1 MGATYAP
8 PPIAATA
15 DLFFIYA
22 PQTNGSEKKAGIG
35 SFTVYYLTS
44 MTSKN
49 RLFAA
54 AWAVSCG
61 AAFLVGRGS
70 TNPPGAADTSDS
82 KAKAAASGSRS
93 IYRRVKSSNPS
104 ATTGQIASTST
115 KTSSKLQIKAIREE
129 AKALKNMSDP
139 IARAEEFLK
148 FVKNLSPDQYLD
160 AVDAYREGGIEN
172 EQFGEYRMLLSA
184 WAQVDPLQA
193 LDYAKE
199 KTGTNFARQTI
210 LSAWAKN
217 DTEGAVAW
225 ARENFDSETK
235 GADANPWIVGVI
247 EGISSID
254 LARATELLEELPF
267 SRGRGQALDAVFA
280 EVTSGGPENT
290 KQWIAGLSDE
300 KLKSGAASRFAG
312 QLAKSE
318 PRAAAEW
325 ASSMGSEILKSSAG
339 EIIQQW
345 ADNDLAAARNWVE
358 SQPEEIVASAG
369 PALVREMI
377 QSEDVMAASD
387 WLANYEGNPA
397 FDESVRSLVWH
408 SMGEEPAFAA
418 DWIMRLT
425 SEDDQRNTFH
435 RMIGRWMSKDEAGVV
450 DYVNNN
456 PVPEGIKQRVEMT
469 LKRSQSQE

>member
-1 MGATYAP
+1 
-8 PPIAATA
+8 
-15 DLFFIYA
+15 
-22 PQTNGSEKKAGIG
+22 
-35 SFTVYYLTS
+35 
-44 MTSKN
+44 
-49 RLFAA
+49 
-54 AWAVSCG
+54 
-61 AAFLVGRGS
+61 
-70 TNPPGAADTSDS
+70 
-82 KAKAAASGSRS
+82 
-93 IYRRVKSSNPS
+93 
-104 ATTGQIASTST
+104 
-115 KTSSKLQIKAIREE
+115 
-129 AKALKNMSDP
+129 MSDP

-184 WAQVDPLQA
+184 WAQADPLQA

-225 ARENFDSETK
+225 ARENFDSEAK

-254 LARATELLEELPF
+254 LGRATELLEELPF

-290 KQWIAGLSDE
+290 KQWIASLGDE

-312 QLAKSE
+312 QLAKSD

-345 ADNDLAAARNWVE
+345 ADNDLTAARNWVAD
-358 SQPEEIVASAG
+358 QPEEIVASAG

-377 QSEDVMAASD
+377 ESEDVVAASD
-387 WLANYEGNPA
+387 WLASYEGNPA

-418 DWIMRLT
+418 DWIMKLS
-425 SEDDQRNTFH
+425 SEDDQRSTFH

-469 LKRSQSQE
+469 LKRSQNQRKF

>member
-1 MGATYAP
+1 
-8 PPIAATA
+8 
-15 DLFFIYA
+15 
-22 PQTNGSEKKAGIG
+22 
-35 SFTVYYLTS
+35 
-44 MTSKN
+44 MTSKTGF
-49 RLFAA
+49 FAA

-70 TNPPGAADTSDS
+70 SDS
-82 KAKAAASGSRS
+82 PGIAKDPDSMRGYAASRTRTISRGGQTS
-93 IYRRVKSSNPS
+93 GPLMTDGRV
-104 ATTGQIASTST
+104 ASTST
-115 KTSSKLQIKAIREE
+115 DSSSKVQIEAIRGE

-139 IARAEEFLK
+139 IARAEKFLE
-148 FVKNLSPDQYLD
+148 FVKKLSPDQYLD
-160 AVDAYREGGIEN
+160 AVDAYREDGIEN

-225 ARENFDSETK
+225 ARANYDSETK
-235 GADANPWIVGVI
+235 GADANPWIIGVI

-254 LARATELLEELPF
+254 LGRATQLLEELPF
-267 SRGRGQALDAVFA
+267 SRGRGEALDAVFA
-280 EVTSGGPENT
+280 EVTSGGPESA
-290 KQWIAGLSDE
+290 KRWIASLGDE
-300 KLKSGAASRFAG
+300 KLKSGAASRLAG
-312 QLAKSE
+312 QLAKSD

-345 ADNDLAAARNWVE
+345 ADKDLTAARDWVE
-358 SQPEEIVASAG
+358 SQSEEIVASAG
-369 PALVREMI
+369 PALVREII
-377 QSEDVMAASD
+377 QNEDVVAASD
-387 WLANYEGNPA
+387 WLATYEGNPA
-397 FDESVRSLVWH
+397 FDESVRSLVWN

-418 DWIMRLT
+418 DWIMRLS
-425 SEDDQRNTFH
+425 SEDDQRSTFH
-435 RMIGRWMSKDEAGVV
+435 RMIGRWMGKDEAGVV
-450 DYVNNN
+450 DYINNN

-469 LKRSQSQE
+469 LKRSQNQK

>member
-1 MGATYAP
+1 
-8 PPIAATA
+8 
-15 DLFFIYA
+15 
-22 PQTNGSEKKAGIG
+22 
-35 SFTVYYLTS
+35 
-44 MTSKN
+44 MTSKKGI
-49 RLFAA
+49 FAA

-70 TNPPGAADTSDS
+70 ADSAEAANTSDS
-82 KAKAAASGSRS
+82 KTNSASSGSRTIS
-93 IYRRVKSSNPS
+93 RRVKSSSPS
-104 ATTGQIASTST
+104 TIVDRNASKTTRSASKEQIE
-115 KTSSKLQIKAIREE
+115 AIREE

-148 FVKNLSPDQYLD
+148 FVKNLSPDQYLA
-160 AVDAYREGGIEN
+160 AVDAFREGGIEN

-184 WAQVDPLQA
+184 WAQVSPLQA

-210 LSAWAKN
+210 VSAWAKN

-225 ARENFDSETK
+225 ARENFDSDAK

-247 EGISSID
+247 EGISSIN
-254 LARATELLEELPF
+254 LVRATELLEELPF

-280 EVTSGGPENT
+280 EVTSGGTESA
-290 KQWIAGLSDE
+290 KKWIASLGDD
-300 KLKSGAASRFAG
+300 KLKAGAASRLAG
-312 QLAKSE
+312 QLAKND
-318 PRAAAEW
+318 PRAAAQW

-345 ADNDLAAARNWVE
+345 ADEDLSAAREWVE
-358 SQPEEIVASAG
+358 GQPEEIVASAG
-369 PALVREMI
+369 PALVREI
-377 QSEDVMAASD
+377 IENEDVVAASD

-397 FDESVRSLVWH
+397 FDESVRSLVWT
-408 SMGEEPAFAA
+408 SVGEEPAFAA
-418 DWIMRLT
+418 DWIMRLS
-425 SEDDQRNTFH
+425 SEDDQRSTFH

-469 LKRSQSQE
+469 LKRNQNQK

>member
-1 MGATYAP
+1 
-8 PPIAATA
+8 
-15 DLFFIYA
+15 
-22 PQTNGSEKKAGIG
+22 
-35 SFTVYYLTS
+35 

-70 TNPPGAADTSDS
+70 GDSPEAADTSGS
-82 KAKAAASGSRS
+82 KTKSTPSGSRTIS
-93 IYRRVKSSNPS
+93 RRVRSSSPS
-104 ATTGQIASTST
+104 ATTSQIASTS
-115 KTSSKLQIKAIREE
+115 KKNSSKLQIEAIRKE
-129 AKALKNMSDP
+129 AKVLKNMSDP

-148 FVKNLSPDQYLD
+148 FVKNLSPDQYLA
-160 AVDAYREGGIEN
+160 AVDAYREDGIEN

-225 ARENFDSETK
+225 ARENFDSEAK
-235 GADANPWIVGVI
+235 GADANPWIIGVI

-254 LARATELLEELPF
+254 LGRATELLEELPF

-290 KQWIAGLSDE
+290 KQWIASLGDE

-312 QLAKSE
+312 QLAKTD

-345 ADNDLAAARNWVE
+345 ADKDLTAARDWVE
-358 SQPEEIVASAG
+358 GQSEEIAASAG
-369 PALVREMI
+369 PALVREI
-377 QSEDVMAASD
+377 VQSEDFVAASD

-397 FDESVRSLVWH
+397 FDESVRSLVWN
-408 SMGEEPAFAA
+408 SMSEEPAFAA
-418 DWIMRLT
+418 DWIMRLS

-435 RMIGRWMSKDEAGVV
+435 RMIGKWMSKDEAGVV

-456 PVPEGIKQRVEMT
+456 PVPEGIKKRVEMT
-469 LKRSQSQE
+469 LKRSQNQK

>member
-1 MGATYAP
+1 
-8 PPIAATA
+8 
-15 DLFFIYA
+15 
-22 PQTNGSEKKAGIG
+22 
-35 SFTVYYLTS
+35 

-70 TNPPGAADTSDS
+70 GDSPEAADTSGS
-82 KAKAAASGSRS
+82 KTKSTPSGSRTTS
-93 IYRRVKSSNPS
+93 RRVRSSSPS
-104 ATTGQIASTST
+104 ATTSQIASTS
-115 KTSSKLQIKAIREE
+115 KKNSSKLQIEAIRKE
-129 AKALKNMSDP
+129 AKVLKNMSDP

-148 FVKNLSPDQYLD
+148 FVKNLSPDQYLA
-160 AVDAYREGGIEN
+160 AVDAYREDGIEN

-225 ARENFDSETK
+225 ARENFDSEAK
-235 GADANPWIVGVI
+235 GADANPWIIGVI

-254 LARATELLEELPF
+254 LGRATELLEELPF

-290 KQWIAGLSDE
+290 KQWIASLGDE

-312 QLAKSE
+312 QLAKTD

-345 ADNDLAAARNWVE
+345 ADKDLTAARDWVE
-358 SQPEEIVASAG
+358 GQSEEIAASAG
-369 PALVREMI
+369 PALVREI
-377 QSEDVMAASD
+377 VQSEDVVAASD

-397 FDESVRSLVWH
+397 FDESVRSLVWN
-408 SMGEEPAFAA
+408 SMSEEPAFAA
-418 DWIMRLT
+418 DWIMRLS

-435 RMIGRWMSKDEAGVV
+435 RMIGKWMSKDEAGVV

-456 PVPEGIKQRVEMT
+456 PVPEGIKKRVEMT
-469 LKRSQSQE
+469 LKRSQNQK

>member
-1 MGATYAP
+1 
-8 PPIAATA
+8 
-15 DLFFIYA
+15 
-22 PQTNGSEKKAGIG
+22 
-35 SFTVYYLTS
+35 

-70 TNPPGAADTSDS
+70 ADSPEAADTSNS
-82 KAKAAASGSRS
+82 KTKSAASGSRTIS
-93 IYRRVKSSNPS
+93 RRPKSSTPS

-115 KTSSKLQIKAIREE
+115 KSSSKSQIEAIRGE
-129 AKALKNMSDP
+129 AKVLKNMSDP

-225 ARENFDSETK
+225 ARENFDSEAE

-254 LARATELLEELPF
+254 LGRATELLEELPF

-290 KQWIAGLSDE
+290 KQWIASLGDE

-312 QLAKSE
+312 QLAKSD

-345 ADNDLAAARNWVE
+345 ADNDLTAARNWVAD
-358 SQPEEIVASAG
+358 QPEEIVASAG

-377 QSEDVMAASD
+377 ESEDVVAASD
-387 WLANYEGNPA
+387 WLASYEGNPA

-418 DWIMRLT
+418 DWIMKLS
-425 SEDDQRNTFH
+425 SEDDQRSTFH

-469 LKRSQSQE
+469 LKRSQNQRKF

>member
-1 MGATYAP
+1 
-8 PPIAATA
+8 
-15 DLFFIYA
+15 
-22 PQTNGSEKKAGIG
+22 
-35 SFTVYYLTS
+35 
-44 MTSKN
+44 MTSKTG
-49 RLFAA
+49 LFAA

-70 TNPPGAADTSDS
+70 SGSPETADNSDS
-82 KAKAAASGSRS
+82 KTKSAASGSRS
-93 IYRRVKSSNPS
+93 LSRRVKSSSPS
-104 ATTGQIASTST
+104 AATNRIASTST
-115 KTSSKLQIKAIREE
+115 GSSSKGQIEAIRGE

-139 IARAEEFLK
+139 IARAEKFLE

-184 WAQVDPLQA
+184 WAQVNPLQA
-193 LDYAKE
+193 LNYAKE

-217 DTEGAVAW
+217 DTEDAVAW
-225 ARENFDSETK
+225 ARENFDSEAK

-254 LARATELLEELPF
+254 LGRATELLEELPF

-280 EVTSGGPENT
+280 EVTSAGPENA
-290 KQWIAGLSDE
+290 KRWIASLSDE
-300 KLKSGAASRFAG
+300 KLKSGAASRLAG
-312 QLAKSE
+312 QLAKE
-318 PRAAAEW
+318 DPRAAAQW
-325 ASSMGSEILKSSAG
+325 ATSLGSDILKSSAG
-339 EIIQQW
+339 EIVRQW
-345 ADNDLAAARNWVE
+345 ADEDLAAARNWVE
-358 SQPEEIVASAG
+358 NQPEEIVASAG

-377 QSEDVMAASD
+377 QNEDVVTASD
-387 WLANYEGNPA
+387 WLSNYEGNPA

-418 DWIMRLT
+418 DWIMKLS
-425 SEDDQRNTFH
+425 SEDDQRSTFH

-469 LKRSQSQE
+469 LKRSQNQRKF

>member
-1 MGATYAP
+1 
-8 PPIAATA
+8 
-15 DLFFIYA
+15 
-22 PQTNGSEKKAGIG
+22 
-35 SFTVYYLTS
+35 

-49 RLFAA
+49 GIFAA
-54 AWAVSCG
+54 AWAISCG

-70 TNPPGAADTSDS
+70 ADSPQTVDTSDS
-82 KAKAAASGSRS
+82 KSNSAAPGSRIVS
-93 IYRRVKSSNPS
+93 RREKISNPS
-104 ATTGQIASTST
+104 AAADRIASTT
-115 KTSSKLQIKAIREE
+115 TGSSNKEQIELVRGE

-139 IARAEEFLK
+139 IARAEEFLE
-148 FVKNLSPDQYLD
+148 FIKNLSPDQYLD

-193 LDYAKE
+193 LSYAKE

-225 ARENFDSETK
+225 ARDNFDSDAK

-254 LARATELLEELPF
+254 LVRATELLEELPF
-267 SRGRGQALDAVFA
+267 SRGRGQALDSVFA
-280 EVTSGGPENT
+280 EVTSGGPENA
-290 KQWIAGLSDE
+290 KQWIASLGDA
-300 KLKSGAASRFAG
+300 KLKSGAASRLAG
-312 QLAKSE
+312 QLARND

-339 EIIQQW
+339 EIIQEW
-345 ADNDLAAARNWVE
+345 ADDDLTAARTWIE
-358 SQPEEIVASAG
+358 SQSEEIVASAG
-369 PALVREMI
+369 PALVREII
-377 QSEDVMAASD
+377 QNEDILAASD
-387 WLANYEGNPA
+387 WLADYEGNPA
-397 FDESVRSLVWH
+397 FDESVRSLVWN

-418 DWIMRLT
+418 DWIMRLS

-435 RMIGRWMSKDEAGVV
+435 RMIGKWMSKDEAEVV
-450 DYVNNN
+450 DYINNN
-456 PVPEGIKQRVEMT
+456 PVPEGVKQRVEMT
-469 LKRSQSQE
+469 LKRSQNQK

>member
-1 MGATYAP
+1 
-8 PPIAATA
+8 
-15 DLFFIYA
+15 
-22 PQTNGSEKKAGIG
+22 
-35 SFTVYYLTS
+35 V
-44 MTSKN
+44 
-49 RLFAA
+49 
-54 AWAVSCG
+54 
-61 AAFLVGRGS
+61 
-70 TNPPGAADTSDS
+70 
-82 KAKAAASGSRS
+82 
-93 IYRRVKSSNPS
+93 
-104 ATTGQIASTST
+104 
-115 KTSSKLQIKAIREE
+115 IREE

-148 FVKNLSPDQYLD
+148 FVKSLSPDQYLA
-160 AVDAYREGGIEN
+160 AVDAFREGGIEN
-172 EQFGEYRMLLSA
+172 EQFGEYGMLLSS
-184 WAQVDPLQA
+184 WAQVSPLQA

-225 ARENFDSETK
+225 ARENFDSDAK

-247 EGISSID
+247 EGISSIN
-254 LARATELLEELPF
+254 LGRATELLEELPF

-280 EVTSGGPENT
+280 EVTSGGTESA
-290 KQWIAGLSDE
+290 KKWIASLGDD
-300 KLKSGAASRFAG
+300 KLKAGAASRLAG
-312 QLAKSE
+312 QLAKND
-318 PRAAAEW
+318 PRAAAQW

-345 ADNDLAAARNWVE
+345 ADEDLSAAREWVE
-358 SQPEEIVASAG
+358 GQPEEIVASAG
-369 PALVREMI
+369 PALVREI
-377 QSEDVMAASD
+377 IENEDVVAASD

-397 FDESVRSLVWH
+397 FDESVRSLVWT

-418 DWIMRLT
+418 DWIMRLS
-425 SEDDQRNTFH
+425 SEDDQRSTFH

-469 LKRSQSQE
+469 LKRSQNQK

>member
-1 MGATYAP
+1 
-8 PPIAATA
+8 
-15 DLFFIYA
+15 
-22 PQTNGSEKKAGIG
+22 
-35 SFTVYYLTS
+35 
-44 MTSKN
+44 
-49 RLFAA
+49 
-54 AWAVSCG
+54 
-61 AAFLVGRGS
+61 
-70 TNPPGAADTSDS
+70 
-82 KAKAAASGSRS
+82 
-93 IYRRVKSSNPS
+93 
-104 ATTGQIASTST
+104 
-115 KTSSKLQIKAIREE
+115 
-129 AKALKNMSDP
+129 MSDP

-148 FVKNLSPDQYLD
+148 FVKNLSPDQYLA
-160 AVDAYREGGIEN
+160 AVDAYREDGIEN

-225 ARENFDSETK
+225 ARENFDSEAK
-235 GADANPWIVGVI
+235 GADANPWIIGVI

-254 LARATELLEELPF
+254 LGRATELLEELPF

-280 EVTSGGPENT
+280 EVTSGGPEKT
-290 KQWIAGLSDE
+290 KQWIASLGDE

-312 QLAKSE
+312 QLAKTD

-345 ADNDLAAARNWVE
+345 ADNDLTAARDWVE
-358 SQPEEIVASAG
+358 GQSEEIVASAG
-369 PALVREMI
+369 PALVREI
-377 QSEDVMAASD
+377 VQSEDVVAASD

-397 FDESVRSLVWH
+397 FDESVRSLVWN
-408 SMGEEPAFAA
+408 SMSEEPAFAA
-418 DWIMRLT
+418 DWIMRLS

-435 RMIGRWMSKDEAGVV
+435 RMIGKWMSKDEAGVV

-456 PVPEGIKQRVEMT
+456 PVPEGIKKRVEMT
-469 LKRSQSQE
+469 LKRSQNQK